1 MRRGVAILVFVLF
14 GAPLLWSPPVAGA
27 PRAASA
33 AARKAPTK
41 TPTASKRKKR
51 ATPKARKPTRKA
63 APAKRKATP
72 IPTPTPPQFLRA
84 AGACLDYHPG
94 QFIVLA
100 EPGGQGRAIQIDS
113 ATELSITPERGAR
126 VRVLYKEGPEGP
138 IAKKIL
144 AGPEEKP
151 PSGN

>member
-1 MRRGVAILVFVLF
+1 MRRGPALLALVIL
-14 GAPLLWSPPVAGA
+14 GAALGRPPALE
-27 PRAASA
+27 A
-33 AARKAPTK
+33 AARKPAATK
-41 TPTASKRKKR
+41 TPAKSAKKKPKPVRKK
-51 ATPKARKPTRKA
+51 TVPARS
-63 APAKRKATP
+63 PAKRKVAPTP
-72 IPTPTPPQFLRA
+72 VPTPTPPQFLRA

-100 EPGGQGRAIQIDS
+100 EPGGQGRAIQIDA
-113 ATELSITPERGAR
+113 ATELTITPERGSR

-151 PSGN
+151 PPGH

>member
-1 MRRGVAILVFVLF
+1 M
-14 GAPLLWSPPVAGA
+14 AGA
-27 PRAASA
+27 PRAASMA
-33 AARKAPTK
+33 AAKAATK
-41 TPTASKRKKR
+41 TPTASKKKKR
-51 ATPKARKPTRKA
+51 ATPKAKARKPTKKA
-63 APAKRKATP
+63 VPAKRKAAPTP
-72 IPTPTPPQFLRA
+72 VPTPTPPQFLRA

-151 PSGN
+151 TAN

>member
-1 MRRGVAILVFVLF
+1 MPA
-14 GAPLLWSPPVAGA
+14 
-27 PRAASA
+27 
-33 AARKAPTK
+33 K
-41 TPTASKRKKR
+41 
-51 ATPKARKPTRKA
+51 RKA
-63 APAKRKATP
+63 APAP
-72 IPTPTPPQFLRA
+72 VPTPTPPQFLRA

-151 PSGN
+151 TSGN